1 MNTLRPEV
9 IAAIIAIVA
18 IVALLRPRKKP
29 KEKYFQCAR
38 CSANSVHTN
47 RTIEAWR
54 SGKTKFF
61 CNACHAKWLQ
71 SQPAVATSDRSSG
84 SGCLGVLVLLALVPL
99 GLLFLWAYA

>member
-9 IAAIIAIVA
+9 VA
-18 IVALLRPRKKP
+18 SIVALIVVIALLRARKKP
-29 KEKYFQCAR
+29 KEKYFTCAR

-54 SGKTKFF
+54 NGKTKFF

-71 SQPAVATSDRSSG
+71 SQPTSATSGRSSG

-99 GLLFLWAYA
+99 GLLFL